1 MRPTALSALLL
12 AAALPSAVTAR
23 EIYVSNEKGNTV
35 TILDGDS
42 LAVVDWVDELEPVA
56 PVEAVVDLEVLA
68 PPVDVHDAKKV
79 APQAIARTARDRWLM
94 RSPR

>member
-1 MRPTALSALLL
+1 MSSCAACSDGDKLSAMRV
-12 AAALPSAVTAR
+12 AQVCAGSVVA
-23 EIYVSNEKGNTV
+23 
-35 TILDGDS
+35 DGDS